1 MRQPR
6 LLQPHGDAFYH
17 CVSRVVDRRFI
28 FGHEEKEYFLRWMRK
43 LEAFTGLQVVTY
55 ALMSNHFHLLVKVP
69 DRASLAPL
77 TPASLPPLLDL
88 IYTPHQ
94 SLAIRQELDRA
105 LAAGD
110 DAWTAQILARLEAR
124 RGDLSAFL
132 KDLKQRFT
140 QWFNRKNGRAG
151 TLWEG
156 RFKSVLVE
164 GSEHALLTIAAYI
177 DLNPVRAG
185 LVSDPKDYRHCG
197 YAEAVAG
204 RRLAR
209 KGLATILSHTSSGTN
224 RTVTWASTAPRYRE
238 LLTHHG
244 TPRQPDP
251 ARGTPAR
258 RGMSQAPLTLPAALR
273 CRVRYFTDGA
283 ALGSAAFVDEVFRQN
298 RHRHGPRR
306 TSGARKMQGA
316 DWGELRTLRDLRKNP
331 FG

>member
-17 CVSRVVDRRFI
+17 CTSRVVERRFI
-28 FGHEEKEYFLRWMRK
+28 FGDKEKAYFLRWMRK

-77 TPASLPPLLDL
+77 TPASLPHLLDL
-88 IYTPHQ
+88 IYPPHQ
-94 SLAIRQELDRA
+94 SLAIRQELGRA
-105 LAAGD
+105 QQAGD
-110 DAWTAQILARLEAR
+110 DAWTAQILARFEAR

-140 QWFNRKNGRAG
+140 QWFNRQNGRTG

-164 GSEHALLTIAAYI
+164 GSEQALLTIAAYI

-209 KGLATILSHTSSGTN
+209 EGLAAILSHGASPPS
-224 RTVTWASTAPRYRE
+224 RTASWAAVAPRYRE

-244 TPRQPDP
+244 APRQADP
-251 ARGTPAR
+251 ARGVPAR

-283 ALGSAAFVDEVFRQN
+283 VLGSAAFVDEVFHAN

-306 TSGARKMQGA
+306 KTGARRMKGA
-316 DWGELRTLRDLRKNP
+316 DWGDLRTLRDLRKDP